1 MKVRGSVLP
10 DGIKLPPLNFTD
22 PPIKSPH
29 NPHQKNTNPAEVPNS
44 TNRINSSSLRPSTSY
59 YQSNPSPEFHDHVVQ
74 NNSEYHNHPYYE
86 NHDYDDSDYDIDS
99 YDDDEIERQ
108 YDEEDQYDE
117 GSPENYQEDYDIEEY
132 EDLQNQRE
140 YFPENTQQ
148 VDDDEDPM

>member
-1 MKVRGSVLP
+1 MP

-148 VDDDEDPM
+148 VDDDEDPMWV